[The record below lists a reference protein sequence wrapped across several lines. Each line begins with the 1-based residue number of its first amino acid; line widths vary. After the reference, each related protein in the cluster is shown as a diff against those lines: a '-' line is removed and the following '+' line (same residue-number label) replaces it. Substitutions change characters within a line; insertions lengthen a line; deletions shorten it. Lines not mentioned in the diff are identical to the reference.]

1 MTGIPFLHMIYI
13 SYLFG
18 PTCVSSIAGRPV
30 SWTCIILLIYDLMNV
45 PVMSHAETSLLS
57 LGFMITDRN

>member
-1 MTGIPFLHMIYI
+1 MIYI